1 MKYRVRMDMI
11 FDAEADARSLMG
23 SGAALTG
30 KTVCIKPGT
39 PEAQV
44 SFCELELCRHDEGG
58 PCQRL
63 ERVEVT
69 G

>member
-1 MKYRVRMDMI
+1 VKYRVRMDMI
-11 FDAEADARSLMG
+11 FEAETDARALMA

-30 KTVCIKPGT
+30 RAVCIKAGT
-39 PEAQV
+39 TDAEA

-58 PCQRL
+58 PCQLL

-69 G
+69 S

>member
-11 FDAEADARSLMG
+11 FEAEADARSLMD
-23 SGAALTG
+23 SGVTLTG
-30 KTVCIKPGT
+30 QAVCIRPGT
-39 PEAQV
+39 PDAQV

-63 ERVEVT
+63 ERMEVVA
-69 G
+69 

>member
-11 FDAEADARSLMG
+11 FETETDARSLMA
-23 SGAALTG
+23 SGTALTG
-30 KTVCIKPGT
+30 QAVCIKAGT
-39 PEAQV
+39 PDAEV

-58 PCQRL
+58 PCQLL

-69 G
+69 S